1 MIPPNSKDR
10 IFPIW
15 KPQMMTSTDVVRK
28 IKNKFDLN
36 KVGHCG
42 TLDPFAEGVLIV
54 LSGNKTT
61 ESGEYM
67 ASLKTYRTTIV
78 FGKETDTLDRLG
90 EVIKIDNSNNNFN
103 VVNINKV
110 LRKFIGKIK
119 QRPPAFSAKK
129 INGVRLYKFARKDIF
144 IHLKPV
150 DIEVKNIQFI
160 SFSEG
165 ELTIDVECHKGTYI
179 RQLGS
184 DIARELGTIGY
195 LKTLT
200 RTNLGSFNFKNTF
213 QLEDIEDWKYIHQ

>member
-1 MIPPNSKDR
+1 MPPSSKDR

-28 IKNKFDLN
+28 IKSKFDLN

-42 TLDPFAEGVLIV
+42 TLDPFADGVLIV

-61 ESGEYM
+61 ESEEYM

-90 EVIKIDNSNNNFN
+90 EVIKIDNSDNNFN
-103 VVNINKV
+103 ISDINKV
-110 LRKFIGKIK
+110 LSSFIGKIK

-150 DIEVKNIQFI
+150 DIEVKNIRFI
-160 SFSEG
+160 SFSKG

-184 DIARELGTIGY
+184 DIARALGTVGY
-195 LKTLT
+195 LKRLT
-200 RTNLGSFNFKNTF
+200 RTNLGSFNLNNTF
-213 QLEDIEDWKYIHQ
+213 QLEDIEDWKYTH